1 MRMASCATAVPAVIA
16 ARSASISTSVVP
28 LLRRAKISIDL
39 FVFKK
44 LFSASMTSP
53 SPSSHRSSPFRGEP
67 AASRSCR
74 LALCLC
80 LCFVA
85 QLPAT
90 LSPPPSK
97 QREEPSGEFLEGHFN
112 CLQLHVKRTHGYEN
126 KETKRQCL
134 DSKET
139 RVICSGGKEFSNRPS
154 TILDVFQIKFQ

>member
-39 FVFKK
+39 LK

-53 SPSSHRSSPFRGEP
+53 SSHRSSPFGDEP
-67 AASRSCR
+67 AASRSCG